1 MQRSYDRR
9 PEDLRPLRIVRRY
22 LKHAHGSCLLELGDT
37 RVLCAATLADAVA
50 QWRRG
55 SGLGWVT
62 AEYSLLPAS
71 THTRSKREVGP
82 GSPSGRT
89 HEIQR
94 LIGRALR
101 SVIDLGGLGGEVTLT
116 VDCDVLQADGGT
128 RTAAITGACLAA
140 HDALVTWKEAGRISD
155 VPMRDVLAAVSV
167 GVVDGVA
174 LLDLDYSEDSVA
186 EVDMNVVVDG
196 RGRIVEVQGTA
207 EQVPLERRRFDELLD
222 LAVDGASRLTKV
234 QRRVIDEGLDEVV
247 ETWA

>member
-1 MQRSYDRR
+1 MQRSYGRS

-22 LKHAHGSCLLELGDT
+22 LKHAHGSCLIELGDT
-37 RVLCAATLADAVA
+37 RVLCAATLSDAVA

-55 SGLGWVT
+55 TGLGWVT

-116 VDCDVLQADGGT
+116 VDCDVIQADGGT

-140 HDALVTWKEAGRISD
+140 HDALVTWKEAGRITD
-155 VPMRDVLAAVSV
+155 VPMRELLAAVSV
-167 GVVDGVA
+167 GVVDGMV

-207 EQVPLERRRFDELLD
+207 EQVPLDRARFDDLLD

-234 QRRVIDEGLDEVV
+234 QRRVIDEDLDEVV

>member
-1 MQRSYDRR
+1 MQRSYGRN

-22 LKHAHGSCLLELGDT
+22 LKHAHGSCLIELGDT
-37 RVLCAATLADAVA
+37 RVLCAATMADSVA

-101 SVIDLGGLGGEVTLT
+101 SVIDLGGLGGEATLT
-116 VDCDVLQADGGT
+116 IDCDVLQADGGT
-128 RTAAITGACLAA
+128 RTAAITGAFLAA
-140 HDALVTWKEAGRISD
+140 YDALVTWKDAGRITD
-155 VPMRDVLAAVSV
+155 VPVRDLLAAVSV

-174 LLDLDYSEDSVA
+174 LLDLDYAEDSVA

-207 EQVPLERRRFDELLD
+207 EQVPMERQLFDGLLD
-222 LAVDGASRLTKV
+222 LAVEGALRLTKV
-234 QRRVIDEGLDEVV
+234 QQRLIDEGLDEVS
-247 ETWA
+247 EAWA